1 MKKYSQDTICVAGS
15 ISKETGA
22 LVTPIYQSS
31 TFVFDS
37 VEQGAARFAGQEEGY
52 IYTRLGNPTISEFEQ
67 KMALLELAEDAVA
80 FGSGMAA
87 VSAVLMY
94 ELSAGDH
101 IIAHNSLYGCT
112 YDFMENLLKKFGVEV
127 TLVDATEV
135 DNVTNAIK
143 SNTKVI
149 YIETPSNPKLTVVDI
164 KTMADIAHKNNA
176 VLIVDNT
183 FLSPYFQKPITL
195 GADYVL
201 HSATKYIGGHG
212 DVVAG
217 ILLGNKEKIT
227 EIRWT
232 TQKNIGGVTN
242 PFDAWLLI
250 RGLKTLGIR
259 MKQHEQNALKIARFL
274 ESHSKIECVYY
285 PGLKSHPQHE
295 LSVKQASGFGGV
307 IAFELKGG
315 VEAGKKLMHSIEL
328 IKLAVSL
335 GAVDSL
341 IEHPASMTHSAVPVE
356 ERVKNGIT
364 DGLVRLSV
372 GIEDVDDLIG
382 DLEEAL
388 NQI

>member
-1 MKKYSQDTICVAGS
+1 MKKYSQDTVCVASS

-37 VEQGAARFAGQEEGY
+37 VEQGAARFAGQEKGY

-67 KMALLELAEDAVA
+67 KMAALELAEDAVA

-127 TLVDATEV
+127 TLVDAT
-135 DNVTNAIK
+135 NVENVIAEIK
-143 SNTKVI
+143 ENTKVI

-164 KTMADIAHKNNA
+164 EKMATIAHENNA
-176 VLIVDNT
+176 VLVVDNT
-183 FLSPYFQKPITL
+183 FLSPYFQKPIIL

-217 ILLGNKEKIT
+217 VLVGKSEKIT
-227 EIRWT
+227 DIRWT

-250 RGLKTLGIR
+250 RGLKTLGVR
-259 MKQHEQNALKIARFL
+259 MKQHEKNALKIAQFL
-274 ESHSKIECVYY
+274 ESHPKIENVYY

-307 IAFELKGG
+307 IAFEIKGG
-315 VEAGKKLMHSIEL
+315 LEAGKKLMHSIEL

-356 ERVKNGIT
+356 ERAKNGIT

>member
-1 MKKYSQDTICVAGS
+1 MKKYSQDTVCVVS
-15 ISKETGA
+15 SSSKETGA

-37 VEQGAARFAGQEEGY
+37 VEQGAARFAGQEKGY
-52 IYTRLGNPTISEFEQ
+52 IYTRLGNPTISEFED
-67 KMALLELAEDAVA
+67 KMACLELAEDAVA

-127 TLVDATEV
+127 TLVDATNAV
-135 DNVTNAIK
+135 NVENAVQ

-164 KTMADIAHKNNA
+164 KAMADIAHKNNS

-217 ILLGNKEKIT
+217 VLVGKRDKIT
-227 EIRWT
+227 DIRWT

-250 RGLKTLGIR
+250 RGLKTLGVR
-259 MKQHEQNALKIARFL
+259 MKQHEQNALKIAEFL
-274 ESHSKIECVYY
+274 EKHSKVERVYY

-315 VEAGKKLMHSIEL
+315 LEAGKKLMHSIEL

-356 ERVKNGIT
+356 ERAKNGIT

-372 GIEDVDDLIG
+372 GIEDVDDLIA

>member
-1 MKKYSQDTICVAGS
+1 MKKYTQDTLCVTGT

-37 VEQGAARFAGQEEGY
+37 VEQGAARFAGQEPGY

-67 KMALLELAEDAVA
+67 KMARLEGAEDGVA
-80 FGSGMAA
+80 FASGMAA

-94 ELSAGDH
+94 ALKAGDH
-101 IIAHNSLYGCT
+101 MIAHNSLYGCT
-112 YDFMENLLKKFGVEV
+112 YDFMENLLKRYGVNV
-127 TLVDATEV
+127 TFVDATNL
-135 DNVTNAIK
+135 DNVKEAMRP
-143 SNTKVI
+143 NTRII
-149 YIETPSNPKLTVVDI
+149 YIETPSNPRLTVVDI
-164 KTMADIAHKNNA
+164 KGIAEIAHGQEA
-176 VLIVDNT
+176 EVIVDNT
-183 FLSPYFQKPITL
+183 FLSPYFQKPLSL

-217 ILLGNKEKIT
+217 ILLGKEAALT

-259 MKQHEQNALKIARFL
+259 MKAHETNAMKVAQFL
-274 ESHSKIECVYY
+274 ENHEKVEAVYY
-285 PGLKSHPQHE
+285 PGLPSHPQHE
-295 LSVKQASGFGGV
+295 LAATQASGFGGV

-315 VEAGKKLMHSIEL
+315 LEAGKTLMHGVEL

-341 IEHPASMTHSAVPVE
+341 IEHPASMTHSAVPPE
-356 ERVKNGIT
+356 ERIKSGIT

-372 GIEDVDDLIG
+372 GIEDAEDLIE
-382 DLEEAL
+382 DLRAAL
-388 NQI
+388 AQI